1 MRKRERRKRGR
12 EGEHPRSLEKK
23 SERERPHPT
32 FSTIFVSLL
41 EVWQMVRGEKEARK
55 REEEVV
61 PNTRVTCTV
70 FPEMGSGVEF

>member
-1 MRKRERRKRGR
+1 MRKRKRRKRGR

-23 SERERPHPT
+23 SERERPSHL
-32 FSTIFVSLL
+32 FDNFRFFARG
-41 EVWQMVRGEKEARK
+41 WQMVRGEKEARK

-61 PNTRVTCTV
+61 PNTRVTCTL